1 MPSVLVIHIF
11 TLGVNRRCV
20 LAVHVLTTGLG
31 VTGLTGTVHV
41 VSIGITHTEGT
52 SIGGRW
58 IVAQTA
64 SCLRAASTRHTAAA
78 PATPYTPVSVD
89 WHNCEIITGDHE
101 AG

>member
-1 MPSVLVIHIF
+1 MPSVLVIHTF

-52 SIGGRW
+52 SIGRRW
-58 IVAQTA
+58 VVAQTA

-78 PATPYTPVSVD
+78 PNTPCTPVSVD
-89 WHNCEIITGDHE
+89 WHDCKDRQQGPQ